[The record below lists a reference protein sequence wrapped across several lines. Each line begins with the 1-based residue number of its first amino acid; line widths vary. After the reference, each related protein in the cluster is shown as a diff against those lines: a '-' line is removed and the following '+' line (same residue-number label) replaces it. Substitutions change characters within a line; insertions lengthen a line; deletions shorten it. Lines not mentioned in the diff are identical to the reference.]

1 MGDFFM
7 GLIKLGLFFQFGLPI
22 LVGILVL
29 IVSAFAPGSIL
40 SFSGR
45 LSRKKY
51 FLYGLGDFALLM
63 VGMLL
68 AFWGEAQSMS
78 AVMDVG
84 LILAVVSFIFFYSQT
99 AARLWPICLVVF
111 GPFCDVSPAAQRAG
125 HERCFEP
132 DYLCR
137 FGTDSRRQREQPVR
151 PGSLGPHQL
160 PGGMVGQA
168 FAKPLHKLQIK
179 RKVSFPKPKQGKLT
193 FLLYQRNY
201 APANWLLYRS
211 A

>member
-40 SFSGR
+40 SFCGR

-51 FLYGLGDFALLM
+51 FLYVLGDFALLM

-84 LILAVVSFIFFYSQT
+84 LILAVVSFIFFYSL
-99 AARLWPICLVVF
+99 AARRLHDFGQSAWWCLALFVMF
-111 GPFCDVSPAAQRAG
+111 RLLPSGPDMKDALNLIIFAG
-125 HERCFEP
+125 LALIPGDKGNNRYGP
-132 DYLCR
+132 D
-137 FGTDSRRQREQPVR
+137 
-151 PGSLGPHQL
+151 
-160 PGGMVGQA
+160 
-168 FAKPLHKLQIK
+168 PLD
-179 RKVSFPKPKQGKLT
+179 PT
-193 FLLYQRNY
+193 NY
-201 APANWLLYRS
+201 PEVW
-211 A
+211 

>member
-78 AVMDVG
+78 AVWIMG
-84 LILAVVSFIFFYSQT
+84 LILAVDLFFST
-99 AARLWPICLVVF
+99 PWL
-111 GPFCDVSPAAQRAG
+111 
-125 HERCFEP
+125 P
-132 DYLCR
+132 DGCTTLAN
-137 FGTDSRRQREQPVR
+137 
-151 PGSLGPHQL
+151 L
-160 PGGMVGQA
+160 PGGVW
-168 FAKPLHKLQIK
+168 P
-179 RKVSFPKPKQGKLT
+179 
-193 FLLYQRNY
+193 FL
-201 APANWLLYRS
+201 
-211 A
+211 